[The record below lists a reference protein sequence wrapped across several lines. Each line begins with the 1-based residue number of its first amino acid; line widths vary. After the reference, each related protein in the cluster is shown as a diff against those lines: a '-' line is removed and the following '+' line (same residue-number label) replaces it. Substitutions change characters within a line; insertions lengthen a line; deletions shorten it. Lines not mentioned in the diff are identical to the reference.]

1 MKDVME
7 NKLIVAAEDGSPV
20 EINVLDIIDSYAYN
34 KTFMIYTLVN
44 DNKTIFASILNET
57 DTSYSLDTITN
68 QEEIDY
74 INSEINRVASEQD
87 EEDEDEN

>member
-1 MKDVME
+1 MNDIME
-7 NKLIVAAEDGSPV
+7 NKLLITAEDGTKV

-34 KTFMIYTLVN
+34 KTFMIYTFTN
-44 DNKTIFASILNET
+44 ENKSIFASILNET

-74 INSEINRVASEQD
+74 INLEINRVSNELVEA
-87 EEDEDEN
+87 N